1 VWTYCVRRIMMG
13 VVVLVGV
20 CTVTFLLARAVPSDP
35 AARWVGPHATAEQIA
50 QAAKELALDKPLHVQ
65 FWQYITGLLK
75 GDWGKSIRTH
85 QPVLKDLATY
95 VPASLELVLVS
106 TVLALVVGVP
116 LGTTAAMHKDR
127 WPDHL
132 CRLVSVGSVSLPTFW
147 LAMALQFIFFRHLR
161 LLPLGGQ
168 MDTMVRLI
176 HPLHRVTG
184 FLVLDCIL
192 TGNKPALAS
201 ALRHLALPCVTLA
214 AYPVGLVAKMVRSS
228 LIEILNEDYIRAARS
243 FGIAERTVVYSLAL
257 KNALGPTVTVL
268 TLSAGYSLVNTF
280 LIEAIFTW
288 PGLGSYTALSVV
300 TLDYTAIMGIT
311 IFAACTYVL
320 LNLLADIIISLDP
333 RVRI

>member
-1 VWTYCVRRIMMG
+1 MWTYCVRRVLMG
-13 VVVLVGV
+13 VVVLAGV

-50 QAAKELALDKPLHVQ
+50 QAEKELALDKPLHIQ
-65 FWQYITGLLK
+65 FWRYLTGIVK

-95 VPASLELVLVS
+95 VPASLELVVVS
-106 TVLALVVGVP
+106 TLLALFVGVP
-116 LGTTAAMHKDR
+116 LGTTAAVHKDR

-132 CRLVSVGSVSLPTFW
+132 CRLMSVGSVSLPTFW
-147 LAMALQFIFFRHLR
+147 LAMALQFVFFRQLR

-168 MDTMVRLI
+168 LDTMVRLT
-176 HPLHRVTG
+176 HPLQRVTG
-184 FLVLDCIL
+184 FIVLDCLL

-201 ALRHLALPCVTLA
+201 ALRHLVLPAVTLA

-243 FGIAERTVVYSLAL
+243 FGIPETSVVYSLAL

-268 TLSAGYSLVNTF
+268 ALSAGYSLVNTF

-288 PGLGSYTALSVV
+288 PGLGSYTALSVI

-320 LNLLADIIISLDP
+320 LNLFADIVISLDP
-333 RVRI
+333 RVRT